1 MSAGDVNA
9 WKCDACGR
17 LLVAVDVVEGVTPM
31 TVRCRF
37 GRCSGAMV
45 SSFYPPDPVPS
56 EILEAIAWEC
66 RLATRTERKRW
77 KRDRHPML
85 DHVNK
90 GGLVLDRLTMAG
102 ARAVAKRHNFAPTL
116 KGPTP

>member
-17 LLVAVDVVEGVTPM
+17 LLVAVDVVEGVTLM
-31 TVRCRF
+31 MVRCRF
-37 GRCSGAMV
+37 GGCSGAMV
-45 SSFYPPDPVPS
+45 SSFYPAGPVPP
-56 EILEAIAWEC
+56 EILEALAWEW
-66 RLATRTERKRW
+66 RQATSTERKRW

-90 GGLVLDRLTMAG
+90 GGLVLDRLSMAG
-102 ARAVAKRHNFAPTL
+102 ARAVSKRHNFTPTAHL
-116 KGPTP
+116 K